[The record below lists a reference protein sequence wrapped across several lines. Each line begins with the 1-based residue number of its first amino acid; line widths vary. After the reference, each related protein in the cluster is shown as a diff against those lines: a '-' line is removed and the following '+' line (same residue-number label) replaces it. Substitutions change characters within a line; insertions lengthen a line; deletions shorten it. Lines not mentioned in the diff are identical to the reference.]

1 MYTVCTYVFLYA
13 IPFLKLNP
21 PKTKMTIKHH
31 KTSTI
36 WRCISCWRWGLF
48 NVMLVFSDVTY
59 FFHPKPIK
67 FSVKEIHLGLV
78 DGQCTTSKS
87 SHAYFATNIV
97 QQLDV
102 IFDLLPGKATM
113 HCRSLVLINLDIIYD
128 ILCLIIVETANRAHC
143 SLSKPWCRILNQIP
157 RLLAKSKESWEG
169 EFGLIGIQRTQMI
182 TKTMR

>member
-1 MYTVCTYVFLYA
+1 MYFLLRMG
-13 IPFLKLNP
+13 IVQCHVSFQWCNIFFSTQNQLN
-21 PKTKMTIKHH
+21 
-31 KTSTI
+31 
-36 WRCISCWRWGLF
+36 
-48 NVMLVFSDVTY
+48 
-59 FFHPKPIK
+59 
-67 FSVKEIHLGLV
+67 SVKKIHLGLV

-143 SLSKPWCRILNQIP
+143 SFSKPWCRILNQIP
-157 RLLAKSKESWEG
+157 RLLAKAKESWEG